1 MIYNQR
7 AANCNR
13 QLSMQ
18 QRGKTLSGAYTALWL
33 LLGINLFNY
42 IDRQVL
48 AAVEPDIRA
57 TLFAANDVNAMAKTG
72 ALGTAFLVTY
82 MLTAPALG
90 WLADRFSRWIIIGS
104 AVILW
109 SVASGASGL
118 AATFFALLLTRVFV
132 GIGEGG
138 YGPAAPTVLADL
150 FPLATRGRVLA
161 VFCAAIPV
169 GSALGYVFGGLINEH
184 LGWRWAFYLIAPPGF
199 LLGLLCFFQRDPRAR
214 GITRP
219 ERQRASLDDY
229 VALFRTPSYVL
240 NCAAQTAMTFAI
252 GGIGFWVAAYLKF
265 RGQPP
270 SATKFFGVIIVVAG
284 LLSTLLGGW
293 LGDRLRRRYAGSY
306 FLISGLGMIVAFPLF
321 VMMLFIPFPAAWFFM
336 FAAVFFIFL
345 NTGPSNTAL
354 ANVAPPKV
362 RATAFALNILVIHA
376 LGDAAA
382 FPTIGFIAGH
392 TNMNVAFLFV
402 SVIMLVAAIAWLMG
416 AKYLPADTAAVEAAT
431 PKEEMSIY

>member
-1 MIYNQR
+1 M
-7 AANCNR
+7 
-13 QLSMQ
+13 QL
-18 QRGKTLSGAYTALWL
+18 RGKALSGASTALWL

-72 ALGTAFLVTY
+72 ALGTAFLITY

-169 GSALGYVFGGLINEH
+169 GSALGYIFGGLINEH
-184 LGWRWAFYLIAPPGF
+184 LGWRWAFYLIAPPGL
-199 LLGLLCFFQRDPRAR
+199 LLGLLCFFQRDPRGR

-284 LLSTLLGGW
+284 LVSTLLGGW

-321 VMMLFIPFPAAWFFM
+321 VTMLFTPFPAAWFFM

-416 AKYLPADTAAVEAAT
+416 VKYLPADTAAVEAAT
-431 PKEEMSIY
+431 PKAEMSIC

>member
-18 QRGKTLSGAYTALWL
+18 QRGKALSGAGTALWL

-72 ALGTAFLVTY
+72 ALGTAFLITY

-118 AATFFALLLTRVFV
+118 AATFLALLLTRVFV

-184 LGWRWAFYLIAPPGF
+184 LGWRWAFYLIAPPGL

-284 LLSTLLGGW
+284 LVSTLLGGW

-402 SVIMLVAAIAWLMG
+402 SVIMLVAAVAWLMG
-416 AKYLPADTAAVEAAT
+416 VKYLPADTAAVEAAT
-431 PKEEMSIY
+431 PKAEMLIR

>member
-1 MIYNQR
+1 
-7 AANCNR
+7 
-13 QLSMQ
+13 
-18 QRGKTLSGAYTALWL
+18 
-33 LLGINLFNY
+33 
-42 IDRQVL
+42 
-48 AAVEPDIRA
+48 
-57 TLFAANDVNAMAKTG
+57 
-72 ALGTAFLVTY
+72 
-82 MLTAPALG
+82 
-90 WLADRFSRWIIIGS
+90 
-104 AVILW
+104 
-109 SVASGASGL
+109 
-118 AATFFALLLTRVFV
+118 
-132 GIGEGG
+132 
-138 YGPAAPTVLADL
+138 
-150 FPLATRGRVLA
+150 
-161 VFCAAIPV
+161 V

-184 LGWRWAFYLIAPPGF
+184 LGWRWAFYLIAPPGL

-219 ERQRASLDDY
+219 ERQRASLNDY

-284 LLSTLLGGW
+284 LVSTLLGGW

-321 VMMLFIPFPAAWFFM
+321 VMMLFTPFPAAWFLM

-416 AKYLPADTAAVEAAT
+416 VKYLPADTAAVEAAT
-431 PKEEMSIY
+431 PKAEMSIC